1 MKGRVE
7 VYCGQG
13 KGKTSSALGHCI
25 KAAGQGKQVIIVQ
38 FLKGK
43 DTEEIS
49 FIRRLEPEIQLFSFE
64 NYEQHYMDLTPEQKK
79 EQEHFIGNGLC
90 YTKKVIDTRQ
100 CDVLVLDEVLGL
112 LDLGLL
118 SEEELV
124 ALVSGRDEELEVIMT
139 GRRLPDSLK
148 DWVDDI
154 YCINTIKES

>member
-64 NYEQHYMDLTPEQKK
+64 KYEQHYMDLTPEQKK

-90 YTKKVIDTRQ
+90 YTKKVIDTRH
-100 CDVLVLDEVLGL
+100 
-112 LDLGLL
+112 
-118 SEEELV
+118 
-124 ALVSGRDEELEVIMT
+124 
-139 GRRLPDSLK
+139 SLK

>member
-64 NYEQHYMDLTPEQKK
+64 KYEQHYMDLTPEQKK

-90 YTKKVIDTRQ
+90 YTKMVIDTRQ
-100 CDVLVLDEVLGL
+100 CDVFVLDEVLGL

>member
-43 DTEEIS
+43 DTEE
-49 FIRRLEPEIQLFSFE
+49 
-64 NYEQHYMDLTPEQKK
+64 
-79 EQEHFIGNGLC
+79 
-90 YTKKVIDTRQ
+90 
-100 CDVLVLDEVLGL
+100 
-112 LDLGLL
+112 
-118 SEEELV
+118 LV

>member
-64 NYEQHYMDLTPEQKK
+64 KYEQHYMDLTPEQKK
-79 EQEHFIGNGLC
+79 EQEHFIANCLC

>member
-64 NYEQHYMDLTPEQKK
+64 KYEQHYMDLTPEQKK
-79 EQEHFIGNGLC
+79 E
-90 YTKKVIDTRQ
+90 
-100 CDVLVLDEVLGL
+100 
-112 LDLGLL
+112 
-118 SEEELV
+118 
-124 ALVSGRDEELEVIMT
+124 
-139 GRRLPDSLK
+139 
-148 DWVDDI
+148 
-154 YCINTIKES
+154 

>member
-64 NYEQHYMDLTPEQKK
+64 KYEQHYMDLTPEQKK

-100 CDVLVLDEVLGL
+100 CAVLVLDAVLGL

>member
-49 FIRRLEPEIQLFSFE
+49 L
-64 NYEQHYMDLTPEQKK
+64 
-79 EQEHFIGNGLC
+79 
-90 YTKKVIDTRQ
+90 
-100 CDVLVLDEVLGL
+100 
-112 LDLGLL
+112 
-118 SEEELV
+118 
-124 ALVSGRDEELEVIMT
+124 
-139 GRRLPDSLK
+139 
-148 DWVDDI
+148 
-154 YCINTIKES
+154 

>member
-43 DTEEIS
+43 DTEES
-49 FIRRLEPEIQLFSFE
+49 SLEPEIQLFSFE
-64 NYEQHYMDLTPEQKK
+64 KYEQHYMDLTPEQKK
-79 EQEHFIGNGLC
+79 EHEHFIGNGLC

-124 ALVSGRDEELEVIMT
+124 ALVAERDEELEVIMT

-154 YCINTIKES
+154 YCINVIKES